1 MNRSFCLLQKLKND
15 SPKMLLYFQIDVWTE
30 MAKEMKSNFGSHR
43 SKSIQKGSTGQGSGG
58 NSSSFGLGIP
68 HLPQQETNQTL
79 EQDSI
84 RPSSS
89 PSDSEFSNVEVDPP
103 FVLKSSSRANIR
115 SNPKS
120 RSRTFDM
127 DEDPYGP
134 MSSHFYPGGR
144 PPSQS
149 VLTSPTCAYH
159 AGQHISGPISG
170 SSADIRHYGVKQLNS
185 RANRQYQSGT
195 DLHGQG

>member
-1 MNRSFCLLQKLKND
+1 
-15 SPKMLLYFQIDVWTE
+15 

-43 SKSIQKGSTGQGSGG
+43 SKSIGKAGSTGQASGG

-68 HLPQQETNQTL
+68 HLPQQDTNQTL

-89 PSDSEFSNVEVDPP
+89 PSDSDFSNVEVDPTPP
-103 FVLKSSSRANIR
+103 FPPKGSRSNIR
-115 SNPKS
+115 VQNK
-120 RSRTFDM
+120 RTFDM

-144 PPSQS
+144 PSSQS

-159 AGQHISGPISG
+159 AGQHAAISGPISG
-170 SSADIRHYGVKQLNS
+170 SSADIRHYGVKHLNS

>member
-1 MNRSFCLLQKLKND
+1 M
-15 SPKMLLYFQIDVWTE
+15 FQIDVWTE

-43 SKSIQKGSTGQGSGG
+43 SKSIAKQGSTGHGSAGG

-68 HLPQQETNQTL
+68 HLPPNEQ

-89 PSDSEFSNVEVDPP
+89 PSDSDFSNVDPP
-103 FVLKSSSRANIR
+103 PIEPFVNNRSTPR
-115 SNPKS
+115 SNT
-120 RSRTFDM
+120 RSQNKRTFDM

-159 AGQHISGPISG
+159 AGQHITG
-170 SSADIRHYGVKQLNS
+170 SSADIRHYGVKQNLNS

>member
-1 MNRSFCLLQKLKND
+1 
-15 SPKMLLYFQIDVWTE
+15 
-30 MAKEMKSNFGSHR
+30 MAKEMKSNFSNSHR
-43 SKSIQKGSTGQGSGG
+43 SKSIGKAGSTGQGSGG

-68 HLPQQETNQTL
+68 RLPQQETNQTL

-89 PSDSEFSNVEVDPP
+89 PSDSDFSNIEVDPTGPPP
-103 FVLKSSSRANIR
+103 FPTSSAKSNSRSNIR
-115 SNPKS
+115 SNQVSK
-120 RSRTFDM
+120 RTFDM

-195 DLHGQG
+195 DLHGQGWH